1 MSVRKEVRL
10 LGKTGEMGIVRVC
23 KDVRLL
29 GKSGEMATVRE
40 R

>member
-1 MSVRKEVRL
+1 MSVRKEVTL
-10 LGKTGEMGIVRVC
+10 LGKTGEMGIVRIC

-29 GKSGEMATVRE
+29 GKSEDMPRARE